1 MVDKKHNATPPT
13 LAPPSLQ
20 KRTRTRR
27 HKSIASNETIE
38 NPGKHN
44 ERWRRGLRE
53 RDREESFSLESSL
66 FSFLLSFFCSFSR
79 FPFSFLSGLITKF
92 VFRNLSKSKRK
103 RAKVQLRWLPPWP
116 APHRARKV
124 FFLFFFL
131 LLLLAPR
138 CFSLTLRKGFPGTQ
152 ISDSSR
158 PLETRFSGSSSY
170 HSPHL
175 SLCLSLSLSTC
186 RE

>member
-1 MVDKKHNATPPT
+1 MVEAASSRGSSNIAFFVPFLSWLIKKHNATPPT

-92 VFRNLSKSKRK
+92 VSAISPKARGKGRRSSCGGCHPGQPPTQREKS
-103 RAKVQLRWLPPWP
+103 
-116 APHRARKV
+116 
-124 FFLFFFL
+124 FSCFFF
-131 LLLLAPR
+131 
-138 CFSLTLRKGFPGTQ
+138 CFFSSLRDVFP
-152 ISDSSR
+152 SDPSK
-158 PLETRFSGSSSY
+158 RFSGKKNQRFV
-170 HSPHL
+170 SPTRNTFL
-175 SLCLSLSLSTC
+175 W
-186 RE
+186 